1 MPKTDQLRSSGK
13 ILTLSLDQVQFL
25 TDSHLRAVFGGEL
38 VRKQHLRRVPLCL
51 SISLALVGLSGVQI
65 VHASPVLL
73 YQFPASWN
81 GTGTTVTDLSGAGHN
96 GTTTGAPTLSSN
108 VPPVPFGSQSIHTDA
123 GGLRTNATSLLTNP
137 VIAAAGGFRY
147 DATIFWDNTDNTQHI
162 QKIIDYAGTDYLQL
176 QAVDTTLGTALLR
189 FGFNDTPAVGPTLNT
204 IVVPNTW
211 YDVTGIFDTQG
222 NAVAADGSL
231 SGLASLIVNGVTI
244 ASENVTKT
252 TAGDLLV
259 RRIGVGNFSNSAN
272 ALLQFHGDIN
282 NASVQLVPEP
292 TILATLGVAMSAL
305 MVLRRRRA

>member
-1 MPKTDQLRSSGK
+1 MK
-13 ILTLSLDQVQFL
+13 
-25 TDSHLRAVFGGEL
+25 
-38 VRKQHLRRVPLCL
+38 
-51 SISLALVGLSGVQI
+51 
-65 VHASPVLL
+65 HARIG
-73 YQFPASWN
+73 PA
-81 GTGTTVTDLSGAGHN
+81 
-96 GTTTGAPTLSSN
+96 P
-108 VPPVPFGSQSIHTDA
+108 